1 MTYPNF
7 NVGETLRAADM
18 NAVGLWLVK
27 SQTVSGTPSA
37 VVVTSA
43 FSADYESYRVVIS
56 NLTMSASAYTTNV
69 FCKMHDGTNPVSAN
83 YNFGV
88 PRVDLGTGAVSS
100 LFGALQTTGCIIG
113 TGTGDKFSTAF
124 DILNPF
130 NASHTVFSGLTVSAA
145 SNGYSGAG
153 SGMHQSSVSYPAFQ
167 ILVSTGTIT
176 GGNISVYGYK
186 D

>member
-1 MTYPNF
+1 MPVPVF
-7 NVGETLRAADM
+7 ISGEILTAANM
-18 NAVGLWLVK
+18 NAVGLWLIK
-27 SQTVSGTPSA
+27 SQTVTGTPSA
-37 VVVTSA
+37 VVIPSA
-43 FSADYESYRVVIS
+43 FSADFDSYRVVIS
-56 NLTMSASAYTTNV
+56 NLTMSANAYTTNV
-69 FCKMHDGTNPVSAN
+69 FVKMHDGTNPVSAN

-88 PRVDLGTGAVSS
+88 PRVDLGSGAVSS

-130 NASHTVFSGLTVSAA
+130 NPSHTVFSGLTVSAA

-153 SGMHQSSVSYPAFQ
+153 SGMHQSSVGYPAFQ
-167 ILVSTGTIT
+167 VLVSTGTIT
-176 GGNISVYGYK
+176 GGNISVYGYR